1 MIAGQFLPWL
11 VKVGNA
17 AFRKFAAK
25 YIPWKEWQNL
35 VGIVDVMDHTSR
47 HVFDSKKRALEM
59 GDEAILKQV
68 GEGKDIL
75 SVLRTCSLLCRE
87 AWPDDSVCCTS
98 ESKSGCRGG
107 GSSSRVRIAISN
119 EVKFRPA
126 MKF

>member
-1 MIAGQFLPWL
+1 MMIAGQSLPWL

-35 VGIVDVMDHTSR
+35 VGIVNVMDHTSR

-59 GDEAILKQV
+59 GDEAVLKQV
-68 GEGKDIL
+68 GEGKDIT
-75 SVLRTCSLLCRE
+75 SVLRTYSLLHRE
-87 AWPDDSVCCTS
+87 VSLDHSICCTS

-107 GSSSRVRIAISN
+107 GSSSRV
-119 EVKFRPA
+119 
-126 MKF
+126 

>member
-47 HVFDSKKRALEM
+47 HVFNSKKRALEM
-59 GDEAILKQV
+59 GDEAVLKQV
-68 GEGKDIL
+68 GEGKDLTSI
-75 SVLRTCSLLCRE
+75 LRTYLPPYRE
-87 AWPDDSVCCTS
+87 TWLD
-98 ESKSGCRGG
+98 
-107 GSSSRVRIAISN
+107 GS
-119 EVKFRPA
+119 
-126 MKF
+126 